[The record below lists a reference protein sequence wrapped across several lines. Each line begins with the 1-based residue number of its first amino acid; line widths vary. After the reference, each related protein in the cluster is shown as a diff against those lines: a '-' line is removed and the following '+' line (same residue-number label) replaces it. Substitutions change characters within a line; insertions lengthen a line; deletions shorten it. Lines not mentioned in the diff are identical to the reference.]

1 MYTHPHVRTQSDL
14 LGETTHSL
22 QLLKYS
28 CCPDNMFS
36 FFIIISSH
44 TNFFLTH
51 TVFRKN
57 MLIDLYLMT
66 TKCYKIIGMPVKSP
80 KCVCT
85 CCINL
90 CCELVFHQSRLILQA
105 WQYRGRSL
113 SANSEASAYSAG
125 KQWCSA
131 PLRPL
136 IFTHRHQR
144 PTRAI
149 G

>member
-1 MYTHPHVRTQSDL
+1 M
-14 LGETTHSL
+14 L
-22 QLLKYS
+22 QKSLKYPTKNIKVCVYMYICEDS
-28 CCPDNMFS
+28 CVN
-36 FFIIISSH
+36 H
-44 TNFFLTH
+44 
-51 TVFRKN
+51 
-57 MLIDLYLMT
+57 
-66 TKCYKIIGMPVKSP
+66 
-80 KCVCT
+80 
-85 CCINL
+85 
-90 CCELVFHQSRLILQA
+90 CCELVFHQSRLILQS

-113 SANSEASAYSAG
+113 SANREASAYSAG